1 MDENGKVK
9 GVGEDYGPL
18 LWVWGT
24 VSDVE
29 QGDCV
34 IESQIPV
41 RERGNASLFTEY
53 HFFYHL
59 LF

>member
-1 MDENGKVK
+1 MDEDGEVK

-18 LWVWGT
+18 LGVWGA

-34 IESQIPV
+34 IKTQIPA
-41 RERGNASLFTEY
+41 RETQAGEGIVT
-53 HFFYHL
+53 L
-59 LF
+59 LDIESTL